1 MSDKYLR
8 FSQLKGAGVPHSR
21 AVLTEMIKCGGFPKP
36 ASSRPGREPA
46 WRLSDVVEWLKDPS
60 SYRMNLGSI
69 QPNLPGFNPGEEHKT

>member
-60 SYRMNLGSI
+60 SHLSDEPWLNPTKSSWV
-69 QPNLPGFNPGEEHKT
+69 QPGR